1 MKYITVVKNRVFTL
15 RDISEKEGLI
25 LRTLLNLSTDRIR
38 QVSQQDDGYWND
50 NITEDEAVEIGIQLR
65 DMIFEMVDEEL

>member
-1 MKYITVVKNRVFTL
+1 MKFDTIVKNRVFTL
-15 RDISEKEGLI
+15 MDISEKEGRI

-38 QVSQQDDGYWND
+38 QVLQQDDGYWND